1 MIGEKREKFWEDRR
15 VFVTGANG
23 FLGSWLTEKLVEKKA
38 KVVALIRDQ
47 LPYSKFNT
55 SGIVSK
61 VTVVNGRLE
70 DYELIERVLNEYE
83 IDTCFHLGAQTLVE
97 TAVRA
102 PLSTFESNIK
112 GIWNILEAVRKI
124 DTVKR
129 LVLAS
134 SDKAYGSSNKL
145 PYSED
150 DCLRGLHPYDV
161 SKTCAD
167 LIAQAY
173 YNTYGLPVVITRCGN
188 IYGGGDLNFS
198 RIIPGTIKSAVFD
211 EAPVLRSD
219 GTYLRDYIYVKD
231 VVDAYMTLAE
241 NIEWKKVKGQAFNI
255 GTETPI
261 SVLELVNKILT
272 LCGKKYLKP
281 VIKNEAVHEIKR
293 QYLSCEKIRNILGWK
308 YKYDLDKGLRETIK
322 WYYDFFNRIQYYTM
336 KKEAYNKRLQWER

>member
-1 MIGEKREKFWEDRR
+1 M
-15 VFVTGANG
+15 
-23 FLGSWLTEKLVEKKA
+23 
-38 KVVALIRDQ
+38 
-47 LPYSKFNT
+47 
-55 SGIVSK
+55 
-61 VTVVNGRLE
+61 RLE
-70 DYELIERVLNEYE
+70 KALDTPAKIFYKNEGVSPPGS
-83 IDTCFHLGAQTLVE
+83 HKPN
-97 TAVRA
+97 TAV
-102 PLSTFESNIK
+102 
-112 GIWNILEAVRKI
+112 
-124 DTVKR
+124 
-129 LVLAS
+129 
-134 SDKAYGSSNKL
+134 
-145 PYSED
+145 
-150 DCLRGLHPYDV
+150 
-161 SKTCAD
+161 
-167 LIAQAY
+167 AQAY

-272 LCGKKYLKP
+272 LCGKKYLKS

-308 YKYDLDKGLRETIK
+308 YKYDLDKGLRRQLSGIMIFSIEFNTI
-322 WYYDFFNRIQYYTM
+322 
-336 KKEAYNKRLQWER
+336 L

>member
-1 MIGEKREKFWEDRR
+1 MSNIFWTDRR

-38 KVVALIRDQ
+38 NVVALIRDQ
-47 LPYSKFNT
+47 LPGSQFNT
-55 SGIVSK
+55 SGIMNR
-61 VTVVNGRLE
+61 VTIINGRLE
-70 DYELIERVLNEYE
+70 DYELIERLLNEYE

-97 TAVRA
+97 IAERS

-112 GIWNILEAVRKI
+112 GTWNVLEAVRKI
-124 DTVKR
+124 DTVER

-134 SDKAYGSSNKL
+134 SDKAYGTSDKL

-150 DCLRGLHPYDV
+150 DYLHGLHPYDV
-161 SKTCAD
+161 SKTCSD

-198 RIIPGTIKSAVFD
+198 RIIPATIKAAIFND
-211 EAPVLRSD
+211 NPVLRSD

-231 VVDAYMTLAE
+231 VVNAYMTLAE
-241 NIEWKKVKGQAFNI
+241 NLESKTVKGQAFNI

-261 SVLELVNKILT
+261 SVLKLVDKIVT
-272 LCGKKYLKP
+272 LCEKGFLKT
-281 VIKNEAVHEIKR
+281 VIKNEAKHEIKK
-293 QYLSCEKIRNILGWK
+293 QYLDCQKIRRILGWK
-308 YKYDLDKGLRETIK
+308 YKYDFDTGLKETIS
-322 WYYDFFNRIQYYTM
+322 WYNNFL
-336 KKEAYNKRLQWER
+336 KE

>member
-1 MIGEKREKFWEDRR
+1 MKNNFWGGRR

-47 LPYSKFNT
+47 LPESTFNT
-55 SGIVSK
+55 SGIIHK
-61 VTVVNGRLE
+61 VTIINGRLE
-70 DYELIERVLNEYE
+70 DYEVIERVLNEYE

-97 TAVRA
+97 IAERS

-112 GIWNILEAVRKI
+112 GTWNVLEAVRKM
-124 DTVKR
+124 DTMKR

-134 SDKAYGSSNKL
+134 SDKAYGSSDKL

-150 DCLRGLHPYDV
+150 DYLYGLHPYDV
-161 SKTCAD
+161 SKTCSD

-198 RIIPGTIKSAVFD
+198 RIIPGTIKAVISN
-211 EAPVLRSD
+211 ENPVLRSD

-231 VVDAYMTLAE
+231 VVDAYMTLTE
-241 NIEWKKVKGQAFNI
+241 NLERKNVRGQAFNI

-261 SVLELVNKILT
+261 SVLELVDKILT
-272 LCGKKYLKP
+272 LSGKEFLKT
-281 VIKNEAVHEIKR
+281 VIKNEAEHEIKK
-293 QYLSCEKIRNILGWK
+293 QYLDCQKIRQILGWK
-308 YKYDLDKGLRETIK
+308 YKYYLDMGLKETIS
-322 WYYDFFNRIQYYTM
+322 W
-336 KKEAYNKRLQWER
+336 YNKFLKGNLKVV

>member
-1 MIGEKREKFWEDRR
+1 MRNIFWADRR

-47 LPYSKFNT
+47 LPESQFNT
-55 SGIVSK
+55 SGIMNK
-61 VTVVNGRLE
+61 VTLINGRLE
-70 DYELIERVLNEYE
+70 DYELIERLLNEYE

-97 TAVRA
+97 IAERS

-112 GIWNILEAVRKI
+112 GTWNVLEAVRKI
-124 DTVKR
+124 DTVER

-134 SDKAYGSSNKL
+134 SDKAYGSSDKL

-150 DCLRGLHPYDV
+150 DYLHGLHPYDV
-161 SKTCAD
+161 TKTCSD

-198 RIIPGTIKSAVFD
+198 RIVPATIKAAIFNKN
-211 EAPVLRSD
+211 PVLRSD

-231 VVDAYMTLAE
+231 VVIAYMTLAE
-241 NIEWKKVKGQAFNI
+241 NLESKNVKGQAFNI

-261 SVLELVNKILT
+261 SVLKLVDKILT
-272 LCGKKYLKP
+272 LCEKGFLKT
-281 VIKNEAVHEIKR
+281 VIKNEAEHEIKK
-293 QYLSCEKIRNILGWK
+293 QYLDCQKIRRILGWN
-308 YKYDLDKGLRETIK
+308 YKYDLDTGL
-322 WYYDFFNRIQYYTM
+322 
-336 KKEAYNKRLQWER
+336 KEAISWYNKFLNEVKVV